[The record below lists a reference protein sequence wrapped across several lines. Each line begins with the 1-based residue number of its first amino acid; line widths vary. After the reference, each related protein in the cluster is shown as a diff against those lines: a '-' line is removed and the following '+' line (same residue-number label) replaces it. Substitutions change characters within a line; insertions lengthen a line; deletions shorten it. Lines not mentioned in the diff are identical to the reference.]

1 MMSTVS
7 NSLAFCE
14 ASFSSCKLWS
24 CQQYK
29 HYLLM
34 SRRLPTSQLEKRPC
48 HLSFQLLILMS
59 NGITQ
64 TLTLSI
70 FEFLHSDISLY
81 ILSVM
86 QATVAPSKNRNF
98 RSKKQVVQKWTLL
111 EKQVVVLRGTDA
123 AQ

>member
-1 MMSTVS
+1 M
-7 NSLAFCE
+7 
-14 ASFSSCKLWS
+14 
-24 CQQYK
+24 
-29 HYLLM
+29 
-34 SRRLPTSQLEKRPC
+34 
-48 HLSFQLLILMS
+48 
-59 NGITQ
+59 
-64 TLTLSI
+64 
-70 FEFLHSDISLY
+70 Y

>member
-1 MMSTVS
+1 MA
-7 NSLAFCE
+7 SL
-14 ASFSSCKLWS
+14 K
-24 CQQYK
+24 
-29 HYLLM
+29 
-34 SRRLPTSQLEKRPC
+34 P
-48 HLSFQLLILMS
+48 
-59 NGITQ
+59 
-64 TLTLSI
+64 LSI